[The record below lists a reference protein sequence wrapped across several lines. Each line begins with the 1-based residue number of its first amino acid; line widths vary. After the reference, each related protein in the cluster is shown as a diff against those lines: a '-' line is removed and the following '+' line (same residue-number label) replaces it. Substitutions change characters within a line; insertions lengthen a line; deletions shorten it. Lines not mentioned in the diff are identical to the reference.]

1 MIMESY
7 GFFQNISANYLFVIL
22 IAGIFV
28 DFSQLGFDVTQSF
41 IPILF
46 HALQLFLRSP
56 QILMKG
62 SNIQNESRV
71 YS

>member
-1 MIMESY
+1 MIIESY

-28 DFSQLGFDVTQSF
+28 DFSQLGFDVTQSL
-41 IPILF
+41 ISILF
-46 HALQLFLRSP
+46 HALQIFLRSP